1 MTRVSGSDELTQ
13 DGKCGIVVER
23 NVKSITHAV
32 LNILLNEEKKN
43 YIINNAYENINN
55 YSVEKQKVEFEK
67 VFNF

>member
-1 MTRVSGSDELTQ
+1 M
-13 DGKCGIVVER
+13 ER